1 MLKTK
6 YKTLLLIIFCILV
19 LSLQVISAKTLPL
32 QDTIIMID
40 PGHGGMGVSQK

>member
-6 YKTLLLIIFCILV
+6 YKTILLIIFYLLIL
-19 LSLQVISAKTLPL
+19 SFQVISAQTLPL

-40 PGHGGMGVSQK
+40 PGHGG